1 MVSAFQQE
9 TGDAKE
15 RLAQKRARDAAGNL
29 IVARGRRGFAGDF
42 PERAPGKRIGH
53 RRPVAQAVRPGDPV
67 IHRPLVGMPELID
80 LERIVVDDPGAA
92 QIAADRGRR
101 HLEVGGIEQQAPSEI
116 HGRVHRH
123 DLDHRKNVAFVDPP
137 PPSSCGS
144 AGRMAAPVAHAALS
158 PHASTAPSARAL
170 SRPMPQ
176 AVHRACHA
184 LKYLDQLGSGN
195 GAEILGG
202 RRFARTVEPARR
214 LFSLLQG
221 LRDLQSDRLSWSWV
235 DIMVTTIPRSGNVTA
250 RRRNRVVRAGVA
262 RRRVRPTSG

>member
-53 RRPVAQAVRPGDPV
+53 RRPVAQAVRPGDAV

-123 DLDHRKNVAFVDPP
+123 DLDHRKNVAFVAAIILRQR
-137 PPSSCGS
+137 GS
-144 AGRMAAPVAHAALS
+144 H
-158 PHASTAPSARAL
+158 ARAC
-170 SRPMPQ
+170 
-176 AVHRACHA
+176 RAC
-184 LKYLDQLGSGN
+184 
-195 GAEILGG
+195 GA
-202 RRFARTVEPARR
+202 EPAREH
-214 LFSLLQG
+214 G
-221 LRDLQSDRLSWSWV
+221 
-235 DIMVTTIPRSGNVTA
+235 A
-250 RRRNRVVRAGVA
+250 KRAGVGRGHA
-262 RRRVRPTSG
+262 SDGASSVPGAFDDFATYCSCRIPIITTPKRSRD

>member
-101 HLEVGGIEQQAPSEI
+101 HLEVAGSISRRPAEI

-123 DLDHRKNVAFVDPP
+123 DLDHRKNVAFVAAIILRQRG
-137 PPSSCGS
+137 SRGAARRACG
-144 AGRMAAPVAHAALS
+144 AQPAREHGAKRADVGRRHGWEM
-158 PHASTAPSARAL
+158 
-170 SRPMPQ
+170 
-176 AVHRACHA
+176 HRACQA
-184 LKYLDQLGSGN
+184 V
-195 GAEILGG
+195 AGG
-202 RRFARTVEPARR
+202 
-214 LFSLLQG
+214 
-221 LRDLQSDRLSWSWV
+221 
-235 DIMVTTIPRSGNVTA
+235 
-250 RRRNRVVRAGVA
+250 
-262 RRRVRPTSG
+262 